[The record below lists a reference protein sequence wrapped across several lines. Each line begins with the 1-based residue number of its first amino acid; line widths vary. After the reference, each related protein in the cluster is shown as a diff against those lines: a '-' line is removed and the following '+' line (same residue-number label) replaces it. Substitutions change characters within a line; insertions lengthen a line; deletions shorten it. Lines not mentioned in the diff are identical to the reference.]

1 MWWWGSN
8 VGRRG
13 DPECRK
19 KEEVIALFQSG
30 TEGTGVEGEHG
41 KGMQEEEGGRRQR
54 SVVKDGS
61 KS

>member
-1 MWWWGSN
+1 M
-8 VGRRG
+8 GRRG

-19 KEEVIALFQSG
+19 EEEVIALFQSG